1 MFCLNLRMYD
11 SKTCQGAKVNSTDL
25 NEDLGQVE
33 YLFSDKTGTL
43 TENEMTF
50 KHFALD
56 EFVYTLSE
64 KEIYVL
70 DKNEDINKVTI
81 PEDVNNEKFKRF
93 FEILTLCHNVQLDL
107 TNATNEKY
115 NASSPDEL
123 SFITFCQKFV
133 LINLNMKS

>member
-1 MFCLNLRMYD
+1 MYD
-11 SKTCQGAKVNSTDL
+11 SKTSQGAKVNSTDL
-25 NEDLGQVE
+25 NEDLGQIE

-56 EFVYTLSE
+56 DCVYTE
-64 KEIYVL
+64 KENEIYVL
-70 DKNEDINKVTI
+70 NENGDTKMATT

-93 FEILTLCHNVQLDL
+93 FEILTLCHNVQLDFVL
-107 TNATNEKY
+107 SEEKY

-123 SFITFCQKFV
+123 SFITFCEKLVFC
-133 LINLNMKS
+133 LLLL